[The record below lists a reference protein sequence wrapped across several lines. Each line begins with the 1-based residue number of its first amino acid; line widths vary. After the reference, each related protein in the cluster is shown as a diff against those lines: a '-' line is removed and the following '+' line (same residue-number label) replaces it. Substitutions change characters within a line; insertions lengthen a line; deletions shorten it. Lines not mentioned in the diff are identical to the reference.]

1 MTIKEYLDVSEF
13 ETLDEVEIDVWRDN
27 TQLNNKN
34 LTVKQMMK
42 SKLKDLEVK
51 KVSVYVSG
59 CGSWGG
65 FVRLD
70 INVK

>member
-59 CGSWGG
+59 YGSWGG